1 VGLGGAGAGL
11 GRMDM
16 SGGAA
21 IWLFV
26 ISLVAAIMIHEAGH
40 FVTARWFGMR
50 ADRFFLGFGPTLWS
64 THRGET
70 EYGVKALPLGG
81 FVRIKGMSPLDE
93 RLRPIVDTIFEP
105 RALAEDRERE
115 AELVPATGGDT
126 AASAA
131 GAAFPETTWERL
143 EAELRHRGTP
153 QDVAERIVRRTRTS
167 LSPEGGTGDARRT
180 LTEVVV
186 TEAPDTGRV
195 GDLHHRLLEG
205 DRDRFFQD
213 RPAWQRAIVLVAGSV
228 MHFVIAIAVLLAMFL
243 FVPQPTGEVGPVVGD
258 VLEDSPAEVGGLEV
272 GDRLLGVGEARSD
285 DYLELRELIRARPG
299 QPTDLVVERGD
310 ETLVLTLTPEEVV
323 DPETDET
330 VGQVGFVPTEITER
344 LDAGTAVYEAVLGPA
359 GFVAIFTGSVAALV
373 RVFSPEGISNLM
385 QQATGTEER
394 AVDGAVSLV
403 GAASLA
409 GQATSSVYGLL
420 ILLGLIASINIFI
433 GIFNLV
439 PLPPL
444 DGGHLAVLGI
454 ERSVNAIRKAR
465 GKTPDFTVDPRAVAA
480 VAIPVLAVLGTV
492 FVVLLWLDITDPL
505 RLPF

>member
-1 VGLGGAGAGL
+1 
-11 GRMDM
+11 M
-16 SGGAA
+16 SGAAA
-21 IWLFV
+21 IWIFV

-64 THRGET
+64 TRRGET

-81 FVRIKGMSPLDE
+81 FVRIKGMSPIDE
-93 RLRPIVDTIFEP
+93 RLRSVVETVFDP
-105 RALAEDRERE
+105 RALAADRERS
-115 AELVPATGGDT
+115 AELVPAGGVEPGSEDNV
-126 AASAA
+126 
-131 GAAFPETTWERL
+131 FPPTTWQRL
-143 EAELRHRGTP
+143 GQELRARGTSKELT
-153 QDVAERIVRRTRTS
+153 ERIVRRARTNA
-167 LSPEGGTGDARRT
+167 PADGDPGEARRA
-180 LTEVVV
+180 LTEVIV
-186 TEAPDTGRV
+186 TEVPDTGRI
-195 GDLHHRLLEG
+195 GDLHHRLLDG
-205 DRDRFFQD
+205 DRGRFFHD
-213 RPAWQRAIVLVAGSV
+213 RPAWQRAVVLVAGSV
-228 MHFVIAIAVLLAMFL
+228 MHFVIALVVLLGMYL
-243 FVPQPTGEVGPVVGD
+243 LVPQPTGEIGPVVGD
-258 VLEDSPAEVGGLEV
+258 VLEESPAEAGGLLV
-272 GDRLLGVGEARSD
+272 GDRVVGVDGVRSD

-299 QPTDLVVERGD
+299 QPTELLVAREG
-310 ETLVLTLTPEEVV
+310 EELTLTLTPVEAS
-323 DPETDET
+323 DPETGEPI
-330 VGQVGFVPTEITER
+330 GQVGFVPTEITER
-344 LDAGTAVYEAVLGPA
+344 LDPSTALYEAVLGPA
-359 GFVAIFTGSVAALV
+359 GFVAIFTGSVSALV
-373 RVFSPEGISNLM
+373 RVFSPQGIANLI
-385 QQATGTEER
+385 QQASGGEER
-394 AVDGAVSLV
+394 ALDGAVSLV

-454 ERSVNAIRKAR
+454 ERSVNAVRRLR

>member
-1 VGLGGAGAGL
+1 
-11 GRMDM
+11 M

-21 IWLFV
+21 IWVFV
-26 ISLVAAIMIHEAGH
+26 ISLVAAIMVHEAGH

-50 ADRFFLGFGPTLWS
+50 ADRFFLGFGPTVWS

-81 FVRIKGMSPLDE
+81 FVRIKGMSPIDE
-93 RLRPIVDTIFEP
+93 RLRPLPEQIFEP
-105 RALAEDRERE
+105 RALDADRERHRE
-115 AELVPATGGDT
+115 GAVVVGGEGGPA
-126 AASAA
+126 AAAD
-131 GAAFPETTWERL
+131 AFPDTTWRRL
-143 EAELRHRGTP
+143 EEELRQRGTSKELT
-153 QDVAERIVRRTRTS
+153 ERIVRRTRAN
-167 LSPEGGTGDARRT
+167 LAADADPGEARRA
-180 LTEVVV
+180 LTEIVV
-186 TEAPDTGRV
+186 TEVPDTGRI

-205 DRDRFFQD
+205 DRGRFFQD
-213 RPAWQRAIVLVAGSV
+213 RPAWQRAIVLLAGSV

-243 FVPQPTGEVGPVVGD
+243 LVPQPTGEVGPVVGD
-258 VLEDSPAEVGGLEV
+258 VLDDSPAAAAGLEV
-272 GDRLLGVGEARSD
+272 GDRVVGVDGVRSE

-299 QPTDLVVERGD
+299 QDTDLLVERDG
-310 ETLVLTLTPEEVV
+310 ETVTLGLTPEPVR
-323 DPETDET
+323 DPETGEL

-344 LDAGTAVYEAVLGPA
+344 LDPGTAVYEAVLGPA

-373 RVFSPEGISNLM
+373 RVFSPEGIANLI
-385 QQATGTEER
+385 QQASGSEER
-394 AVDGAVSLV
+394 AMDGAVSLV

-454 ERSVNAIRKAR
+454 ERSVNAVRRLR

-505 RLPF
+505 QLPF

>member
-1 VGLGGAGAGL
+1 
-11 GRMDM
+11 M
-16 SGGAA
+16 SGAAA
-21 IWLFV
+21 IWIFV

-81 FVRIKGMSPLDE
+81 FVRIKGMSPIDE
-93 RLRPIVDTIFEP
+93 RQRPLVDAVFDP
-105 RALAEDRERE
+105 RAVSADRERA
-115 AELVPATGGDT
+115 AELAPVVGGDGE
-126 AASAA
+126 ASVGGDVDTSGLATI
-131 GAAFPETTWERL
+131 PEPTWERL
-143 EAELRHRGTP
+143 EAELRQRGTP
-153 QDVAERIVRRTRTS
+153 KGLTERIVRRTRTNV
-167 LSPEGGTGDARRT
+167 PADAGPAEARRA
-180 LTEVVV
+180 LTEVLV
-186 TEAPDTGRV
+186 TEVPESGRV

-205 DRDRFFQD
+205 DRGRFFQD

-228 MHFVIAIAVLLAMFL
+228 MHFVIAIAVLLGMFL
-243 FVPQPTGEVGPVVGD
+243 FVPQPTGEIGPVVGE
-258 VLEDSPAEVGGLEV
+258 VLEDSPAEEAGLQA
-272 GDRLLGVGEARSD
+272 GDRVRGVEGTRSD
-285 DYLELRELIRARPG
+285 DFLELRELIRARPG
-299 QPTDLVVERGD
+299 EETDLVVERDGT
-310 ETLVLTLTPEEVV
+310 EQVLALTPEPVE
-323 DPETDET
+323 DPESGET

-344 LDAGTAVYEAVLGPA
+344 LDAGSAVYEALLGPA
-359 GFVAIFTGSVAALV
+359 GFVAIFTGSIAALV
-373 RVFSPEGISNLM
+373 RVFSPDGIANLL

-420 ILLGLIASINIFI
+420 ILLGLIASINVFI

-444 DGGHLAVLGI
+444 DGGHLAVLGV
-454 ERSVNAIRKAR
+454 ERAVNGFRKLR
-465 GKTPDFTVDPRAVAA
+465 GRTPDFTVDPRAVAA
-480 VAIPVLAVLGTV
+480 IAIPVLAVLGTI
-492 FVVLLWLDITDPL
+492 FVLLLWLDITDPL

>member
-1 VGLGGAGAGL
+1 
-11 GRMDM
+11 M
-16 SGGAA
+16 SGAAA
-21 IWLFV
+21 IWIFV

-81 FVRIKGMSPLDE
+81 FVRIRGMSPVDE
-93 RLRPIVDTIFEP
+93 RLAPLVDTIFDP
-105 RALAEDRERE
+105 QAVAADRERS
-115 AELVPATGGDT
+115 AELATVPAGDDAT
-126 AASAA
+126 TSSAGLPA
-131 GAAFPETTWERL
+131 PTWERL
-143 EAELRHRGTP
+143 AAELRQRGTP
-153 QDVAERIVRRTRTS
+153 KDLTERIVRRTRTNVADDATTA
-167 LSPEGGTGDARRT
+167 EARRT
-180 LTEVVV
+180 LTEVLV
-186 TEAPDTGRV
+186 TEVPDAGRV

-205 DRDRFFQD
+205 DRGRFFHD

-228 MHFVIAIAVLLAMFL
+228 MHFVIAIAVLLGMYL
-243 FVPQPTGEVGPVVGD
+243 LVPQPTGEVGPVVGA
-258 VLEDSPAEVGGLEV
+258 VLEDSPAEAAGLEV
-272 GDRLLGVGEARSD
+272 GDRVRGVGDARSD
-285 DYLELRELIRARPG
+285 DFDELRELIRARPG
-299 QPTDLVVERGD
+299 EAIDLLVERDG
-310 ETLVLTLTPEEVV
+310 EAVVLTVTPEPAE
-323 DPETDET
+323 DPETGET

-344 LDAGTAVYEAVLGPA
+344 LDAGTAVYEATLGPA
-359 GFVAIFTGSVAALV
+359 GFVAIFTGSIAALV
-373 RVFSPEGISNLM
+373 RVFSPEGLANLL
-385 QQATGTEER
+385 QQATGAEER

-409 GQATSSVYGLL
+409 GQATSSVYGVL

-444 DGGHLAVLGI
+444 DGGHLAVLGV

-465 GKTPDFTVDPRAVAA
+465 GRTPDFTVDPRAVAA
-480 VAIPVLAVLGTV
+480 IAIPVLAVLGTV
-492 FVVLLWLDITDPL
+492 FFVLLWLDITDPL

>member
-1 VGLGGAGAGL
+1 
-11 GRMDM
+11 M

-26 ISLVAAIMIHEAGH
+26 ISLIAAIMIHEAGH

-93 RLRPIVDTIFEP
+93 RLRPVTDAVFEP
-105 RALAEDRERE
+105 RALAEDLERE
-115 AELVPATGGDT
+115 PEHQLAAVNGTGHEPASG
-126 AASAA
+126 S
-131 GAAFPETTWERL
+131 FPETTWERL
-143 EAELRHRGTP
+143 GTELRRRGTSKELT
-153 QDVAERIVRRTRTS
+153 ERIVRRTRTS
-167 LSPEGGTGDARRT
+167 LPADAGPGEARRA

-186 TEAPDTGRV
+186 TEVPDTGRI

-205 DRDRFFQD
+205 DRGRFFQD

-228 MHFVIAIAVLLAMFL
+228 MHFVIALVVLLAMFL
-243 FVPQPTGEVGPVVGD
+243 LIPQPTGEIGPVVGD
-258 VLEDSPAEVGGLEV
+258 VLEDSPADAGGLQV
-272 GDRLLGVGEARSD
+272 GDRVLGVGEVRSD
-285 DYLELRELIRARPG
+285 EYAELRELIRSRPG
-299 QPTDLVVERGD
+299 EPTDLLVERDGG
-310 ETLVLTLTPEEVV
+310 ELVLTLTPEEVR
-323 DPETDET
+323 DPETGEL
-330 VGQVGFVPTEITER
+330 VGQVGFLPTEITER
-344 LDAGTAVYEAVLGPA
+344 LDPGTAVYEAVLGPA
-359 GFVAIFTGSVAALV
+359 GFVAIFTGSIAALV
-373 RVFSPEGISNLM
+373 RVFSPEGLANLL
-385 QQATGTEER
+385 QQATGTEDR
-394 AVDGAVSLV
+394 ALDGAISLV

-454 ERSVNAIRKAR
+454 ERSVNAYRKAR
-465 GKTPDFTVDPRAVAA
+465 GRTPDFSVDPRAVAA

-505 RLPF
+505 QLPF

>member
-1 VGLGGAGAGL
+1 
-11 GRMDM
+11 M
-16 SGGAA
+16 SGAAA
-21 IWLFV
+21 IWIFV

-81 FVRIKGMSPLDE
+81 FVRIRGMSPVDE
-93 RLRPIVDTIFEP
+93 RLGPVVDTVFDP
-105 RALAEDRERE
+105 RAVAIDRERA
-115 AELVPATGGDT
+115 AELATVPAGVDD
-126 AASAA
+126 AVSPDA
-131 GAAFPETTWERL
+131 GMPTPTWDRL
-143 EAELRHRGTP
+143 AAELRQRGTP
-153 QDVAERIVRRTRTS
+153 KDLTERIVRRTRTNVPADATV
-167 LSPEGGTGDARRT
+167 PEARRT
-180 LTEVVV
+180 LTEVLV
-186 TEAPDTGRV
+186 TEVADSGRV

-205 DRDRFFQD
+205 DQGRFFHD

-228 MHFVIAIAVLLAMFL
+228 MHFVIAIAVLLGMYL
-243 FVPQPTGEVGPVVGD
+243 LVPQPTGEVAPVVGA
-258 VLEDSPAEVGGLEV
+258 VLEDSPAETAGLEV
-272 GDRLLGVGEARSD
+272 GDRVRGVGAARSD
-285 DYLELRELIRARPG
+285 DFAELRDLIRGRPG
-299 QPTDLVVERGD
+299 ETTELLVERDG
-310 ETLVLTLTPEEVV
+310 ETVVLTVTPEPAE
-323 DPETDET
+323 DPETGET

-344 LDAGTAVYEAVLGPA
+344 LDAGTALYEATLGPA
-359 GFVAIFTGSVAALV
+359 GFVAIFTGSIAALI
-373 RVFSPEGISNLM
+373 RVFSPEGLTNLL
-385 QQATGTEER
+385 QQATGAEER

-444 DGGHLAVLGI
+444 DGGHLAVLGV

-465 GKTPDFTVDPRAVAA
+465 GRTPDFTVDPRAVAA
-480 VAIPVLAVLGTV
+480 IAIPVLAVLGTV
-492 FVVLLWLDITDPL
+492 FIVLLWLDITDPL

>member
-1 VGLGGAGAGL
+1 
-11 GRMDM
+11 M
-16 SGGAA
+16 SGSTA

-26 ISLVAAIMIHEAGH
+26 ISIVAAIMIHEAGH

-64 THRGET
+64 TRRGET

-93 RLRPIVDTIFEP
+93 RLGSVVDAVF
-105 RALAEDRERE
+105 RADAVDRDRER
-115 AELVPATGGDT
+115 AQELVPAGG
-126 AASAA
+126 
-131 GAAFPETTWERL
+131 GAPSGEPFPPTTWDRL
-143 EAELRHRGTP
+143 ADELRSRGTP
-153 QDVAERIVRRTRTS
+153 RATVERIVRRTRST
-167 LSPEGGTGDARRT
+167 LEPDADLGEARRA
-180 LTEVVV
+180 LTEVIV
-186 TEAPDTGRV
+186 TEVPSTERV

-205 DRDRFFQD
+205 DRGRFFHD

-228 MHFVIAIAVLLAMFL
+228 MHFVIAIVVLLAMFL
-243 FVPQPTGEVGPVVGD
+243 FIPQPTGEIGPVVGD
-258 VLEDSPAEVGGLEV
+258 VLEGSPAEAGGLLV
-272 GDRLLGVGEARSD
+272 GDRVVGVEDLRSE
-285 DYLELRELIRARPG
+285 DYLELREAIRARPE
-299 QPTDLVVERGD
+299 QPTDLHVERDG
-310 ETLVLTLTPEEVV
+310 EPLTLTVTPAQAR
-323 DPETDET
+323 DPESGELI
-330 VGQVGFVPTEITER
+330 GQVGFVPTEITER
-344 LDAGTAVYEAVLGPA
+344 LDPATAVYEATLGPA
-359 GFVAIFTGSVAALV
+359 GFVAIFTGSVTALV
-373 RVFSPEGISNLM
+373 RVFSPQGIANLV
-385 QQATGTEER
+385 QQASGAEER

-454 ERSVNAIRKAR
+454 ERAVNAYRKAR
-465 GKTPDFTVDPRAVAA
+465 GRAPDFSVDPRAVAA

-505 RLPF
+505 QLPF

>member
-1 VGLGGAGAGL
+1 
-11 GRMDM
+11 M

-26 ISLVAAIMIHEAGH
+26 ISLIAAIMIHEAGH

-93 RLRPIVDTIFEP
+93 RLRPVPEAVFEP

-115 AELVPATGGDT
+115 PEHQLATGRDT
-126 AASAA
+126 GHASEPEV
-131 GAAFPETTWERL
+131 FPETTWERL
-143 EAELRHRGTP
+143 RTELRSRGTSTE
-153 QDVAERIVRRTRTS
+153 VTERVVRRTRTS
-167 LSPEGGTGDARRT
+167 LPADAGPGEARRA
-180 LTEVVV
+180 LTEIVV
-186 TEAPDTGRV
+186 TEVPDTGRL

-205 DRDRFFQD
+205 DRGRFFQD
-213 RPAWQRAIVLVAGSV
+213 RPAWQRAIVLLAGSV
-228 MHFVIAIAVLLAMFL
+228 MHFVIALVVLLAMFL
-243 FVPQPTGEVGPVVGD
+243 LIPQPTGEIGPVVGD
-258 VLEDSPAEVGGLEV
+258 VLEDSPADAGGLQV
-272 GDRLLGVGEARSD
+272 GDRVMGVGEVRSD
-285 DYLELRELIRARPG
+285 EYAELRELIRSRPG
-299 QPTDLVVERGD
+299 EPTDLLVERDGSA
-310 ETLVLTLTPEEVV
+310 LVLTLTPDEVR
-323 DPETDET
+323 DPETGEL
-330 VGQVGFVPTEITER
+330 VGQVGFLPTEITDR
-344 LDAGTAVYEAVLGPA
+344 LDPGTAVYEAVLGPA
-359 GFVAIFTGSVAALV
+359 GFVAIFTGSLAALV
-373 RVFSPEGISNLM
+373 RVFSPEGIANLL
-385 QQATGTEER
+385 QQATGTEDR
-394 AVDGAVSLV
+394 TLDGAVSLV

-454 ERSVNAIRKAR
+454 ERSVNAFRKAR
-465 GKTPDFTVDPRAVAA
+465 GKAPDFSVDPRAVAA

-505 RLPF
+505 QLPF

>member
-1 VGLGGAGAGL
+1 
-11 GRMDM
+11 M
-16 SGGAA
+16 SGAMA

-81 FVRIKGMSPLDE
+81 FVRIKGMSPIDE
-93 RLRPIVDTIFEP
+93 RLRPIVDTVFDP
-105 RALAEDRERE
+105 TALAADRERA
-115 AELVPATGGDT
+115 AELVSASGGDHDLT
-126 AASAA
+126 GSAVLPA
-131 GAAFPETTWERL
+131 PTWERL
-143 EAELRHRGTP
+143 EAELRDRGTP
-153 QDVAERIVRRTRTS
+153 KPLVERIVRRTRSNLTADADVA
-167 LSPEGGTGDARRT
+167 EARRM

-186 TEAPDTGRV
+186 TEVPDTGRV

-205 DRDRFFQD
+205 DRGRFFPD

-228 MHFVIAIAVLLAMFL
+228 MHFVIAIVVLLGMYL
-243 FVPQPTGEVGPVVGD
+243 FVPQPTGEIGPVVGE
-258 VLEDSPAEVGGLEV
+258 VIEDSPADEAGLQA
-272 GDRLLGVGEARSD
+272 GDRLRGVEGTSSD
-285 DYLELRELIRARPG
+285 DFLELRELIRERPG
-299 QPTDLVVERGD
+299 EETDLVIRREG
-310 ETLVLTLTPEEVV
+310 EELVLALTPEPVE
-323 DPETDET
+323 DPETGET

-344 LDAGTAVYEAVLGPA
+344 LDAGTAVYEALLGPA
-359 GFVAIFTGSVAALV
+359 GFVAIFTGSIAALV
-373 RVFSPEGISNLM
+373 RVFSPDGLANLL
-385 QQATGTEER
+385 QQATGAEER

-454 ERSVNAIRKAR
+454 ERSVNAVRKLR
-465 GKTPDFTVDPRAVAA
+465 GETPDYTVDPRAVAA

-492 FVVLLWLDITDPL
+492 FVLLLWLDITDPL